1 MYCFWDKDG
10 KVIDGLMD
18 DGEFGVGRNLLKYFE
33 ECGYENIVC
42 VIIRWY
48 GGEYF
53 GVVWF
58 GLMREFVD

>member
-1 MYCFWDKDG
+1 M
-10 KVIDGLMD
+10 IDGLMD